1 MRRLKRKE
9 TIPEPS
15 PPVKRKQIT
24 VQSAKAKG
32 RRLQQLVCEKISH
45 LTGASWGSA
54 GGDHPIES
62 RGMGQSG
69 TDVRLESHIKKL
81 FPFSVECKAQ
91 ETFAIPAW
99 VEQAVKNQEAGTDW
113 LLVCK
118 RSKKDPIVVMDLDA
132 FFRLLERLK

>member
-1 MRRLKRKE
+1 MRRLRRKE
-9 TIPEPS
+9 TTTETS
-15 PPVKRKQIT
+15 APVIKKRIT

-32 RRLQQLVCEKISH
+32 RRLQQLVCEKISK

-54 GGDHPIES
+54 GEDHPIES

-91 ETFAIPAW
+91 EVFAIPAW
-99 VEQAVKNQEAGTDW
+99 VEQAVKNQETNTDW
-113 LLVCK
+113 LLICK
-118 RSKKDPIVVMDLDA
+118 RSKKDPIVIMDLDA